1 MNTNNI
7 KFEASYGVSSQL
19 PPSSLPEIV
28 FAGKSNVGKSSLFN
42 KLFNRKSLARVS
54 SVPGKTTT
62 INFFLLD
69 GIRFADLPGYGYA
82 KRSASE
88 IQRWGELMEGYFA
101 GGRDIRLVVQ
111 LLDMR
116 HPPTAD
122 DKTMLGFLSDAGYK
136 FICVLTKCDKLNK
149 TERAA
154 ARLRFSEDES
164 LKNAAAVIECSAQ
177 TGEGIDKLKEYI
189 EQTLAG

>member
-1 MNTNNI
+1 MTTNNI

-189 EQTLAG
+189 EETLAG

>member
-154 ARLRFSEDES
+154 ARLRFSEDEN
-164 LKNAAAVIECSAQ
+164 LKNAVAVIECSAQ

-189 EQTLAG
+189 EETLAG

>member
-1 MNTNNI
+1 MNTNNV

-189 EQTLAG
+189 EETLAG